1 MKKVFITG
9 TTGFV
14 GGHLKNHLTGRG
26 YEVIAPTR
34 NDLGDPFSVEAWRKA
49 LEKAECETVVHL
61 IAKTHA
67 ADAGNPSALPSY
79 RHINVDIT
87 KALLEASKDLGV
99 KKFIYLSSIKAVGEE
114 TPIDE
119 PFTEESPC
127 RPEDCYGISKKET
140 EELVLKYSRTIDTI
154 ILRPPMIYGPGVK
167 GNFLKLMKAVQ
178 KGIPLPFAK
187 VNNARSMLNVGNLV
201 HAISAAETAP
211 VSIDGIFH
219 IADEE
224 AVSTPELIRLIA
236 SALGKSPQLFPCSP
250 KMLEKLGNL
259 VGKSDTVKKLTRSL
273 VVSNKR
279 AKNLLFLSLP
289 YSRLTGLEATASWFC
304 ESQNQTKGKVSEK

>member
-167 GNFLKLMKAVQ
+167 GNFLKLMNAV
-178 KGIPLPFAK
+178 KRGIPLPFAS
-187 VNNARSMLNVGNLV
+187 VRNARSLVFVGNLSD
-201 HAISAAETAP
+201 AIEHIVESHLAGG
-211 VSIDGIFH
+211 SLFH

-224 AVSTPELIRLIA
+224 TPSTPELLKLMA
-236 SALGKSPQLFPCSP
+236 SALNVKPRVLPFSVTLLETLASMAGKQ
-250 KMLEKLGNL
+250 E
-259 VGKSDTVKKLTRSL
+259 TIKKITRSL
-273 VVSNKR
+273 IVSSSKASRNFDWKP
-279 AKNLLFLSLP
+279 FYSLQV
-289 YSRLTGLEATASWFC
+289 GI
-304 ESQNQTKGKVSEK
+304 NQSLNIER

>member
-14 GGHLKNHLTGRG
+14 GGHLKNHLTGKG

-167 GNFLKLMKAVQ
+167 GNFLKLMNAV
-178 KGIPLPFAK
+178 KRGIPLPFAS
-187 VNNARSMLNVGNLV
+187 VRNARSLVFVGNLSD
-201 HAISAAETAP
+201 AIEHIVESHLAGG
-211 VSIDGIFH
+211 SLFH

-224 AVSTPELIRLIA
+224 TPSTPELLKLMA
-236 SALGKSPQLFPCSP
+236 SALNVKPRVLPFSVTLLETLASMAGKQ
-250 KMLEKLGNL
+250 E
-259 VGKSDTVKKLTRSL
+259 TIKKITRSL
-273 VVSNKR
+273 IVSSSKASRNFDWKP
-279 AKNLLFLSLP
+279 FYSLQV
-289 YSRLTGLEATASWFC
+289 GI
-304 ESQNQTKGKVSEK
+304 NQSLNIER